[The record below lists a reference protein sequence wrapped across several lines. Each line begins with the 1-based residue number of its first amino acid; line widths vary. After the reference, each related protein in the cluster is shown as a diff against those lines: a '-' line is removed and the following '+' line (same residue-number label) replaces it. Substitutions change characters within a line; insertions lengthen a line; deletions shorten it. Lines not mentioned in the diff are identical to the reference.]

1 MKKKRIWKEMAS
13 AVLAASMIV
22 TMFPNIPVSARDSA
36 EPQNVKSPWESDWQE
51 NDPASIT
58 DKYQIYP
65 VPQKITY
72 PQGDTF
78 TIADTVNVVAGEG
91 VDAASKDY
99 LAEVLNEYGREETY
113 SDETGEGNDIIL
125 GIRGS
130 QDEADQWFENQNL
143 DGSLFENNDAYAL
156 YAKDGDIVILGADT
170 DGVFY
175 GVATLKM
182 MFSSFAGEK
191 FLPVEIQDYSSIDA
205 RGFIE
210 GFYGGWNHEQR
221 KSLMKFTKDVKMN
234 LYVYASKTDPYH
246 TGKWSELYPKDTIDQ
261 FKELIEIQ
269 NQTKCEFSW
278 SVHLTAML
286 NGITEPN
293 AEYEARKEKLKAKFD
308 QLYDIGVRRFCIL
321 NDDFGAG
328 SNEMV
333 VKLVND
339 LNKEYIQP
347 KGCKPIIYCPK
358 GYNNAWANKA
368 ELDAM
373 KGFDDDVLI
382 FWTGLDVN
390 SPFEQSAIDFV
401 INNTGHSPV
410 FWVN

>member
-130 QDEADQWFENQNL
+130 QDEADQWFENQDL

-156 YAKDGDIVILGADT
+156 YAKDGDIVIL
-170 DGVFY
+170 
-175 GVATLKM
+175 
-182 MFSSFAGEK
+182 
-191 FLPVEIQDYSSIDA
+191 
-205 RGFIE
+205 
-210 GFYGGWNHEQR
+210 
-221 KSLMKFTKDVKMN
+221 SLI
-234 LYVYASKTDPYH
+234 H
-246 TGKWSELYPKDTIDQ
+246 I
-261 FKELIEIQ
+261 
-269 NQTKCEFSW
+269 
-278 SVHLTAML
+278 
-286 NGITEPN
+286 
-293 AEYEARKEKLKAKFD
+293 
-308 QLYDIGVRRFCIL
+308 
-321 NDDFGAG
+321 
-328 SNEMV
+328 
-333 VKLVND
+333 
-339 LNKEYIQP
+339 
-347 KGCKPIIYCPK
+347 
-358 GYNNAWANKA
+358 
-368 ELDAM
+368 
-373 KGFDDDVLI
+373 
-382 FWTGLDVN
+382 
-390 SPFEQSAIDFV
+390 
-401 INNTGHSPV
+401 
-410 FWVN
+410 